1 MYTYDFYVFDVYSYC
16 IIFYFYPTANLNI
29 SKLDSAYDIDPIF
42 HKMSQK
48 FDEGGA
54 KGLLLVNL
62 GLANDGCR
70 IVLDSKEDSTS
81 SAIGAQE
88 SDPVEETEQP
98 EMHREEGMID
108 ISCLV
113 QVLEKKRGCSAF
125 ETIQLVPQ
133 LDELRQAYAVLE
145 DEGFVEAGKALKSK
159 SFRYANNLEEDKAA
173 EAAIHREALERST
186 ASGLQHRTSFLL
198 PNSSMMTTNLSMMS
212 RPSNESTQPNSNTYG
227 GDDSDGG
234 YDDYDDGDDGD
245 FENFVAMDDHAEKY
259 SSDSFRNDLT
269 HDEYGTTSTTIVTE
283 ASSVPPTFLDEI
295 CEGNALTEGSQ
306 FNYFN
311 PELIE
316 KLTSGNQW
324 AGSAHW
330 KKNQTVRPKKMSKPT
345 SGDGD
350 DNTKKRKDSKRKT
363 TKETK
368 KKSFIDLD
376 ISSCNDCLE
385 ALLSK
390 KKPARGKGVKRDTT
404 QMTNAAKEKYDKDR
418 NMLPLDAGI
427 TVKHFTEFFMRPG
440 ASLTQ
445 STDSA
450 PATCAKTVG
459 FLGIDTEHFDD
470 GEDDSYH
477 DGPGFELADN
487 DVGGGVDDEDYVV
500 QELEGIRK
508 VDKVR
513 VSHATVAKKVDVKRL
528 KKDLWDELETATK
541 PMPKQQQQQV
551 DADGE
556 SMNESIEDVPVEEG
570 NEQKMVSFKETVHK
584 LGASEAQEDVSLP
597 FYFICMLHLANEK
610 GLKLEN
616 GEYGLSDFGISIDSD
631 VAPPTN

>member
-1 MYTYDFYVFDVYSYC
+1 M
-16 IIFYFYPTANLNI
+16 NI

-62 GLANDGCR
+62 GVANDGCR

-81 SAIGAQE
+81 ASINAEEPGL
-88 SDPVEETEQP
+88 VEDAGEP
-98 EMHREEGMID
+98 EVPREEGMIN

-113 QVLEKKRGCSAF
+113 QTLEKKWGSLTV

-133 LDELRQAYAVLE
+133 LDELRQTYAVLE
-145 DEGFVEAGKALKSK
+145 EEGFVEAGKALKSK
-159 SFRYANNLEEDKAA
+159 SFRYANNAEDDKAA
-173 EAAIHREALERST
+173 EVAIHREALERST
-186 ASGLQHRTSFLL
+186 ASGIHHRTSFML
-198 PNSSMMTTNLSMMS
+198 PNNSMMTTNLSMMG
-212 RPSNESTQPNSNTYG
+212 PSNSSSQMNSNDYG
-227 GDDSDGG
+227 ADENDGG

-269 HDEYGTTSTTIVTE
+269 QDEFGTTSNTMNNE
-283 ASSVPPTFLDEI
+283 GSSEPPTFLDEI
-295 CEGNALTEGSQ
+295 CEGDALTQGGQ

-324 AGSAHW
+324 AGSAQW
-330 KKNQTVRPKKMSKPT
+330 KKNQIVRLKKISKE
-345 SGDGD
+345 SNGDEG
-350 DNTKKRKDSKRKT
+350 TKKRKDSKRKT
-363 TKETK
+363 TKEAK
-368 KKSFIDLD
+368 KKSFIDLGV
-376 ISSCNDCLE
+376 SSCNECLE

-390 KKPARGKGVKRDTT
+390 KKSARGRMAKRDTT
-404 QMTNAAKEKYDKDR
+404 QITNAAKQKYDKNR

-427 TVKHFTEFFMRPG
+427 SGKHFTEFFMRPG
-440 ASLTQ
+440 ASLIQNTEA
-445 STDSA
+445 SSSNA
-450 PATCAKTVG
+450 AKTVG
-459 FLGIDTEHFDD
+459 FLGLDTEHFDD
-470 GEDDSYH
+470 GVDDSYD

-487 DVGGGVDDEDYVV
+487 AVDGEVDDADYAV

-513 VSHATVAKKVDVKRL
+513 VNHATVAKKVDVRRL
-528 KKDLWDELETATK
+528 KKDLWDELEATTD
-541 PMPKQQQQQV
+541 PTPTQQHV
-551 DADGE
+551 SNDDSVNDSIDDE
-556 SMNESIEDVPVEEG
+556 VERVNEEKI
-570 NEQKMVSFKETVHK
+570 VSFKETVDK
-584 LGASEAQEDVSLP
+584 LGATEAQEDVSLP
-597 FYFICMLHLANEK
+597 FYFICVLHLANEK

-616 GEYGLSDFGISIDSD
+616 GEHGLDDFVISRDSE